1 MKKFCFR
8 TLFVMLSL
16 CSTLTSWGA
25 DFVADGIA
33 YSVNNDGGS
42 VTVVANTE
50 KYSGNIVI
58 PATVTY
64 EGKSFTV
71 TKIGPWAFDG
81 CTEMTSITIH
91 EGVETIYDLAFQGC
105 TKLKTLTIPNS
116 VTSIGGSLAIGCT
129 SLTKVTIGNGVRLI
143 PGAAFANL
151 PNLEAVTFGSNVDEI
166 GGGAF
171 SGCKYLQN
179 VLFPEGLKVIN
190 GSAFSGCQS
199 FTNITIPAS
208 VRTIGPWAFENCTE
222 MISITINEGVE
233 TIYDLAFRGCTK
245 LKTLTIP
252 NSVTSI
258 GENLATDC
266 TSLTSVTIGD
276 GIRLIPRWAFNDLPN
291 LETVIFGNKVSEIG
305 QGAFWDCK
313 SLNTIQCRNLKPAV
327 WDALDYT
334 FSTEIYSTCT
344 LYVPAGTLEIY
355 KAADGWKNF
364 FNIKEMGDY
373 DEITIDFT
381 GKRTYCSSNDL
392 DFAGIEGLKAYIANG
407 YDRATGTVLL
417 TRVEKVPAGTG
428 LMLAGKEGTYQ
439 VPRRSTQ
446 FYYVNLLKGVL
457 QEQSLPATE
466 NGYTNY
472 VLRDG
477 PDGVVFYVSSGSIEA
492 NKAYLQVPSTTSQ
505 TRDVLYYTLDDEM
518 VTGVKQSWQEDA
530 QQKEVIYNLNGQ
542 RTNQV
547 RKGIY
552 IQNGKKIIIR

>member
-1 MKKFCFR
+1 MIA
-8 TLFVMLSL
+8 L
-16 CSTLTSWGA
+16 CSTLSSWSA
-25 DFVADGIA
+25 DFVANGIK
-33 YSVNNDGGS
+33 YSINSNGIS
-42 VTVVANTE
+42 VTVIANTE
-50 KYSGNIVI
+50 KYSGDIVI
-58 PATVTY
+58 PSTVTN
-64 EGKSFTV
+64 EGKNYSV
-71 TKIGPWAFDG
+71 TAIGSNAFNG
-81 CTEMTSITIH
+81 CSSMTSIPIN
-91 EGVETIYDLAFQGC
+91 EGIETIGYEAFKGC

-116 VTSIGGSLAIGCT
+116 VTSIGGYLASSCT
-129 SLTKVTIGNGVRLI
+129 TLTAVTIGDWVRLI
-143 PGAAFANL
+143 P
-151 PNLEAVTFGSNVDEI
+151 S
-166 GGGAF
+166 GAF
-171 SGCKYLQN
+171 S
-179 VLFPEGLKVIN
+179 
-190 GSAFSGCQS
+190 
-199 FTNITIPAS
+199 
-208 VRTIGPWAFENCTE
+208 
-222 MISITINEGVE
+222 
-233 TIYDLAFRGCTK
+233 
-245 LKTLTIP
+245 
-252 NSVTSI
+252 
-258 GENLATDC
+258 NL
-266 TSLTSVTIGD
+266 
-276 GIRLIPRWAFNDLPN
+276 NN
-291 LETVIFGNKVSEIG
+291 LETIILGSKVSEIEA
-305 QGAFWDCK
+305 GAFTR
-313 SLNTIQCRNLKPAV
+313 SISIETIQCKNPTPAV
-327 WDALDYT
+327 WSKLNET
-334 FSTEIYSTCT
+334 FASEIYSTCT
-344 LYVPAGTLEIY
+344 LYVPAGTLEAY
-355 KAADGWKNF
+355 KTADGWKNF

-530 QQKEVIYNLNGQ
+530 QQKDVIYNLNGQ